1 MPGPRKVKKVQAP
14 VGSNLQRLWA
24 GWPPPAHLALLGVDG
39 GAAAAHDVGLLEGA
53 GALLEHRA
61 VGLGEGR
68 GHQGVQGEQQQQ
80 HLGLAPWGGGTGFI
94 AEISIRMYKWILD
107 L

>member
-1 MPGPRKVKKVQAP
+1 MPSPGEQVALCAQEGEEVAGAGGLELAHALAFGG
-14 VGSNLQRLWA
+14 VG
-24 GWPPPAHLALLGVDG
+24 G
-39 GAAAAHDVGLLEGA
+39 GAAGAEDVGLLEGA